1 MSLAADMLVNDLK
14 VTHGMLAGA
23 VADLTEAEM
32 YMRPVPGANH
42 PFWQIGHLASAE
54 SHMLSKFCG
63 RPAVVS
69 PEWHAK
75 FKNKVTNHEDSPA
88 FFGVSK
94 DELMK
99 QFETVRQSTINF
111 AKSLSDEELKKPT
124 GWDMAPTVGAVIGL
138 NLGHTTMHLGQ
149 VQVLRRKLNKP
160 ILM

>member
-1 MSLAADMLVNDLK
+1 MSLAAEMLVNDLK
-14 VTHGMLAGA
+14 ATHGMLAGA

-32 YMRPVPGANH
+32 FVRPVPGANH
-42 PFWQIGHLASAE
+42 PFWQIGHLVSAE
-54 SHMLSKFCG
+54 SHMLNKFCG
-63 RPAVVS
+63 LPMNVPA
-69 PEWHAK
+69 EWHAK

-99 QFETVRQSTINF
+99 QFGAVRQATI
-111 AKSLSDEELKKPT
+111 AYAEKLTDEDLKKPT
-124 GWDMAPTVGAVIGL
+124 GWDMAPTVGALIGL

-149 VQVLRRKLNKP
+149 VQVLRRKLGKP